1 MDIAEYRAPAQSLG
15 ESEKDAH
22 IVAIWSI
29 KLTIQSHQEGISMT
43 TRLTDDPIR
52 TAPNARGPVSDT
64 LIGVLTGAR
73 QTTDANLVELAGSV
87 ASALQATDDLLF
99 DEDLQLT
106 LYLLYVLHYGPAE
119 FVEGDWEWNP
129 QLIGIRHLIERQLE
143 EELRLH
149 NPSPT
154 TLPVNGEEVAETL
167 FSMTADA
174 AQPTLATW
182 MARHATVDQLRE
194 FLIHRSIYTLREAD
208 PHTWAIPRLRGRA
221 KAALVEIQSDE
232 YGGGRPERIHA
243 EIFAQTLRSFG
254 LDDRPD
260 AYLDVVPAVIL
271 SSVNTMNFFGLNRR
285 LRGATIGHLA
295 AFEMT
300 SSIPN
305 KYYSRA
311 FARLGYG
318 EDVTWYFDEHVEA
331 DAVHEQIAGR
341 DLAGG
346 AADDDPRLIADIV
359 FGASACLFVDDLA
372 GQLMHDRWTN
382 GQSALRNS
390 PGGE

>member
-1 MDIAEYRAPAQSLG
+1 
-15 ESEKDAH
+15 
-22 IVAIWSI
+22 
-29 KLTIQSHQEGISMT
+29 MT
-43 TRLTDDPIR
+43 TGLDDP
-52 TAPNARGPVSDT
+52 TSTVPGARGPASET
-64 LIGVLTGAR
+64 LIRILTESSQKTDADLSDLAAAVVSALR
-73 QTTDANLVELAGSV
+73 TTDDFLC
-87 ASALQATDDLLF
+87 DD
-99 DEDLQLT
+99 DLQLT
-106 LYLLYVLHYGPAE
+106 LYLMYVLHYGPAE

-129 QLIGIRHLIERQLE
+129 QLISIRHLIESRFE
-143 EELRLH
+143 EVLRLY
-149 NPSPT
+149 NPSPA

-182 MARHATVDQLRE
+182 MARHATVEQLRE

-232 YGGGRPERIHA
+232 YGGGKPERIHA
-243 EIFAQTLRSFG
+243 EIFARTLRNFG

-311 FARLGYG
+311 FSRLGYD

-346 AADDDPRLIADIV
+346 AADDDPRLIADII
-359 FGASACLFVDDLA
+359 FGASACLYVDDLV
-372 GQLMHDRWTN
+372 GQLMHDRWAT
-382 GQSALRNS
+382 GQSALRTS
-390 PGGE
+390 LGCE